1 MRKGGASIALKA
13 AANQSFK
20 TSSVAFWRMQPRTAA
35 AVRTSVQRTNYT
47 SVATSDNTTT
57 TYTPLESVLPSFPHH
72 NASPNNHCPRY
83 FSTIQTP
90 MKNTSPADGESS
102 SSFNVLTPEVAESI
116 KKEFESVDANHDGR
130 MDSEELKNLLRKHKN
145 VFREAEILEIAE
157 IFYAGNA
164 GRSIPFDG
172 LIKAIDEILSK
183 PKGER
188 GNVHPLSVGDCS
200 AEYYYDL
207 NHHQWKKEELDI
219 ELTHV
224 KPETMS
230 DRFAL
235 NAVKLVRF
243 GFDKVTGWNQ
253 EITQK
258 KVLQRVIFLETIAAV
273 PGMTA
278 AIIRHFSS
286 LRHMERDGGLI
297 NMFLEEATN
306 ERMHLLTFVTMKDP
320 SYLFR
325 AAVIGSQFAFG
336 SGFLLA
342 YIISPNLCHRF
353 VGYVEEEACSTYTKI
368 IQAIEM
374 APEGSELASWRTEK
388 APKIAIAYWHLGE
401 GGTVLDVMKA
411 VRADEAEHRDVN
423 HSVVDLKPGDVN
435 PRYDPSLK
443 LDQAFSTYVRDMM
456 KTTPKAT

>member
-1 MRKGGASIALKA
+1 MGTVNPTDALILNVEKEL
-13 AANQSFK
+13 
-20 TSSVAFWRMQPRTAA
+20 
-35 AVRTSVQRTNYT
+35 
-47 SVATSDNTTT
+47 SDN
-57 TYTPLESVLPSFPHH
+57 E
-72 NASPNNHCPRY
+72 
-83 FSTIQTP
+83 Q
-90 MKNTSPADGESS
+90 DGKT
-102 SSFNVLTPEVAESI
+102 FNVLRPEVAEMI
-116 KKEFESVDANHDGR
+116 RKEFESVDDNHDGR
-130 MDSEELKNLLRKHKN
+130 MDSEELKTLLRKHKN

-164 GRSIPFDG
+164 GKSIPFDK
-172 LIKAIDEILSK
+172 LIEAIDEILSK

-188 GNVHPLSVGDCS
+188 TRVNPLGVGNCS

-207 NHHQWKKEELDI
+207 NHHQWRKEELDI

-224 KPETMS
+224 QPKTLS
-230 DRFAL
+230 DKLAL

-243 GFDKVTGWNQ
+243 GFDSATGWNN
-253 EITQK
+253 EITQQ

-286 LRHMERDGGLI
+286 LRYMERDGGLI

-336 SGFLLA
+336 TGFLLA
-342 YIISPNLCHRF
+342 YIMSPTFCHRF

-368 IQAIEM
+368 IQAIED
-374 APEGSELASWRTEK
+374 APDGTDLAMWKTEK
-388 APKIAIAYWHLGE
+388 APKIAVAYWHLGE
-401 GGTVLDVMKA
+401 DGTILDLMKA

-423 HSVVDLKPGDVN
+423 HSVVEMKSGDVN

-443 LDQAFSTYVRDMM
+443 LDQALKTYVRDMM
-456 KTTPKAT
+456 TRDIKEAK